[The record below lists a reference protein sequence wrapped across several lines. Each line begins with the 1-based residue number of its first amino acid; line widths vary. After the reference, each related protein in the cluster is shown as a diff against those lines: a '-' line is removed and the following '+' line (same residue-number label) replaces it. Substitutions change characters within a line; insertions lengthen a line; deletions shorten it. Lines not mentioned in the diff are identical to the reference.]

1 MELVLFFFTTNTWT
15 MLKKQLLNK
24 ALSLKQQFIEQIEM
38 TVKIIN
44 IKNRT
49 YYFFNDMINIKI
61 FDSNLLKIDKKSYK
75 NIGIYYIG
83 YTTIQKID
91 NYEHKYT
98 ELWDEIKY
106 LIKTIN
112 GCKEGKYKKR
122 FYEN

>member
-1 MELVLFFFTTNTWT
+1 

-24 ALSLKQQFIEQIEM
+24 VLSLKQQFIEQIEM
-38 TVKIIN
+38 TVKSIN

-112 GCKEGKYKKR
+112 GWKEGKYKKR